1 MIATILGVVA
11 PAVFRLLEAK
21 LGPKT
26 GETKMQTAVGVAETI
41 LGALA
46 ASGKLGSAAPAASE
60 IRTILETLLA
70 QEKAKPDWKEQ
81 GVVSMA
87 GRRFVVEIVEEVK

>member
-1 MIATILGVVA
+1 MVAAIIGAVA
-11 PAVFRLLEAK
+11 PALFRLLEAK

-26 GETKMQTAVGVAETI
+26 GDTKMQTAVSVAETI

-46 ASGKLGSAAPAASE
+46 TSGKLGQAAPAAAE
-60 IRTILETLLA
+60 IKAILETLLS
-70 QEKAKPDWKEQ
+70 QEKQKPDWKEQ

-87 GRRFVVEIVEEVK
+87 GRRFVVEIVSEVA

>member
-1 MIATILGVVA
+1 MIPTIIAAVA
-11 PAVFRLLEAK
+11 PALFRLLEAK

-26 GETKMQTAVGVAETI
+26 GETKMATAVSVAETI
-41 LGALA
+41 LGTLA
-46 ASGKLGSAAPAASE
+46 SAGKLGQAAPAAAE
-60 IRTILETLLA
+60 IKAILETLLS

-87 GRRFVVEIVEEVK
+87 GRRFVVEIVSEVA

>member
-1 MIATILGVVA
+1 MIAGIIGAVA
-11 PAVFRLLEAK
+11 PALFRLLEKK

-26 GETKMQTAVGVAETI
+26 GETKMQTAVSVAETI

-46 ASGKLGSAAPAASE
+46 AAGKLGGAAPAAAE
-60 IRTILETLLA
+60 VKTILEALLA

-81 GVVSMA
+81 GVAEMA
-87 GRRFVVEIVEEVK
+87 GRRFVVEIVEEVR